1 MLESFVHISKI
12 FTKMRKTCLFKVYWK
27 HPLWVFA
34 WAAAWQYWRCLQVSD
49 WKWETW
55 LNIFSFFGG
64 MWSSV
69 SLNSV
74 NAQLKFLADISLL
87 VPENDSNHSSSEQQ
101 NQRACQFWDSHNFL
115 LNQHILG
122 WWKTAQC
129 HFSAL
134 WGLEGSLK
142 GSPVVSSKRQRHL
155 LNSQPLHLVVGGRF

>member
-74 NAQLKFLADISLL
+74 NAQLKFRFLADISLL
-87 VPENDSNHSSSEQQ
+87 VPENDFNHFSSEQQ
-101 NQRACQFWDSHNFL
+101 NQRACQFWDFELTYFGLVKNCTMPFFCS
-115 LNQHILG
+115 LG
-122 WWKTAQC
+122 VRRE
-129 HFSAL
+129 SEGISG
-134 WGLEGSLK
+134 GLE
-142 GSPVVSSKRQRHL
+142 
-155 LNSQPLHLVVGGRF
+155 